1 MSTNRSNLEDLVD
14 NLELAFKSFVASYST
29 EVIDNRTN
37 HELQKKL
44 ASIQAEGNRL
54 NLETQTSE
62 LIDKAR
68 ALEIQIV
75 KSRLEL
81 IRSTPDLLLQE
92 DIQSLNSELTRKN
105 HLLNHTKEKLFNYEQ
120 SLKRVSMDI
129 DNNFK
134 NRIES
139 CAQVLNA
146 YDQQQQQLLYQQQ
159 FNPSS
164 VRSDHA
170 ASVQAANQS
179 FEQPGSHE
187 NSIIV
192 LDSNKNYN

>member
-1 MSTNRSNLEDLVD
+1 MSSNRSHLEDLVD
-14 NLELAFKSFVASYST
+14 NLESAFKSFVASYTT

-44 ASIQAEGNRL
+44 VSIQAEGNRI
-54 NLETQTSE
+54 NLESQAFD

-68 ALEIQIV
+68 ALEIQLI
-75 KSRLEL
+75 KSRLDL
-81 IRSTPDLLLQE
+81 IRSTPDLLIQE
-92 DIQSLNSELTRKN
+92 EIQCLNSELTRKT

-120 SLKRVSMDI
+120 SLKRVSIDI

-134 NRIES
+134 NRLDS
-139 CAQVLNA
+139 CAQVLNVF
-146 YDQQQQQLLYQQQ
+146 DQQQQLHYQQQ

-164 VRSDHA
+164 VRSDHP
-170 ASVQAANQS
+170 ASVGPANQS

-192 LDSNKNYN
+192 LDSSKNYN